1 LLANLR
7 PVERRLFLGLAL
19 PAIAGA
25 VGLSGTPAFAA
36 RKRKTKKRKAAA
48 RSVPWLVNGKPN
60 VQALGAAVMDVESGR
75 VLFSKRQDVPRP
87 IASVSKLVAMLTVV
101 DHNLDENEV
110 TTITQIDADA
120 ARGGATSRLFTGM
133 TVSNLDLLH
142 AALLGSDN
150 RAVSALGRAAG
161 LNLSELTAAMNK
173 KAASLGLKHTR
184 FREPTGLSPDN
195 VSTPIET
202 IRMLQEALK
211 NPRLKTVLSKL
222 DYDAHPISKPPI
234 HYTATYKPAQR
245 ANAKVLGGKTGYND
259 FARYCLVAMARI
271 DNRDFAVSFLGAE
284 GKLTRF
290 GDFAR
295 VADWIVAHKPHRKL
309 A

>member
-1 LLANLR
+1 MM
-7 PVERRLFLGLAL
+7 AL
-19 PAIAGA
+19 S
-25 VGLSGTPAFAA
+25 SGQALAA
-36 RKRKTKKRKAAA
+36 RKRRTKKKKTAT

-60 VQALGAAVMDVESGR
+60 VQALGAAVMDLESGR
-75 VLFSKRQDVPRP
+75 VLFSKRQDVARP
-87 IASVSKLVAMLTVV
+87 IASVSKLIATLTIV
-101 DHNLDENEV
+101 DHGLDENEV
-110 TTITQIDADA
+110 TTITQVDADA
-120 ARGGATSRLFTGM
+120 AKGGATSRLFTGM
-133 TVSNLDLLH
+133 TLSNLDLLH

-150 RAVSALGRAAG
+150 RAVSALGRASG
-161 LNLSELTAAMNK
+161 LNLADLTAAMNK
-173 KAASLGLKHTR
+173 KAASLGLTHTR

-195 VSTPIET
+195 VATPLET
-202 IRMLQEALK
+202 LRMLREAVK
-211 NPRLKTVLSKL
+211 HPRLQSVLSKL

-271 DNRDFAVSFLGAE
+271 DNRDFAVSFLGSE

>member
-1 LLANLR
+1 M
-7 PVERRLFLGLAL
+7 ERRNFLGLSLPVLAGVMAL
-19 PAIAGA
+19 SSGQALAG
-25 VGLSGTPAFAA
+25 
-36 RKRKTKKRKAAA
+36 RKRKTRKKKTAAH
-48 RSVPWLVNGKPN
+48 SLPWLVHGKPN
-60 VQALGAAVMDVESGR
+60 VQALGAAVMDIESGR
-75 VLFSKRQDVPRP
+75 VLFSKRQDVARP
-87 IASVSKLVAMLTVV
+87 IASVSKLIATLTIV
-101 DHNLDENEV
+101 DHGLDENEV
-110 TTITQIDADA
+110 TTIAQVDADA
-120 ARGGATSRLFTGM
+120 AKGGATSRLFTGM
-133 TVSNLDLLH
+133 TLSNLDLLH

-161 LNLSELTAAMNK
+161 LNLADLTAAMNK
-173 KAASLGLKHTR
+173 KAASLGLTHTR

-195 VSTPIET
+195 VATPLET
-202 IRMLQEALK
+202 LRMLREAIK
-211 NPRLKTVLSKL
+211 NPRLQSVLSKL

-245 ANAKVLGGKTGYND
+245 SNAKVLGGKTGYND

-271 DNRDFAVSFLGAE
+271 DSRDFAVSFLGTE